1 MADFPKSRVEAFDRA
16 EQCDIPTNRADG
28 LYLKLDGAGSDLDK
42 NKVKC
47 FNEGPGSLSLVSR
60 VREQIG
66 SLTDKFK
73 ESVAGAK
80 EDAKIAIGAASVDAA
95 NAVTMGGVDTLR
107 AGMHKHGMTPS
118 R

>member
-16 EQCDIPTNRADG
+16 EQCGIPTNRADG
-28 LYLKLDGAGSDLDK
+28 LYLKVDGAGSDLEK
-42 NKVKC
+42 KKVQC
-47 FNEGPGSLSLVSR
+47 FNEGPGSLSLVAR

-66 SLTDKFK
+66 NLTDKFK

-80 EDAKIAIGAASVDAA
+80 EDAKLVIGAASVDAA
-95 NAVTMGGVDTLR
+95 NTVTMGGVDTLR
-107 AGMHKHGMTPS
+107 AGMQKHGMTPS